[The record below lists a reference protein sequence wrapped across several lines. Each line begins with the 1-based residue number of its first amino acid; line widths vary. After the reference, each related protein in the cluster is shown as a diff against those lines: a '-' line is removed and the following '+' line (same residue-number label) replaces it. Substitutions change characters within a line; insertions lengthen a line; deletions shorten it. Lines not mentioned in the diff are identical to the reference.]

1 MKAAVHLV
9 VTICHNCF
17 RRVFLRQRQPVHGAI
32 HLSSIFSLLFKTRY
46 FASRT
51 QHTQRLAS
59 VFFYLPRGVVGP
71 VFASLRRFIQL
82 SFLEKRPRCWER
94 ERGTQRPPKQA
105 IFHGP
110 SLTPFS
116 PSSFFRIFHLLQRPL
131 SMGHSMRKQPHSK
144 IFPCCILC
152 VFSIFRA
159 KIERIFVRSRK
170 N

>member
-1 MKAAVHLV
+1 MRFWLLNVPFLLATIDLPISITNLNWRQMPQMPTFRRNIQRHRIHKKIYMKAAVHLV

-94 ERGTQRPPKQA
+94 ERGT
-105 IFHGP
+105 
-110 SLTPFS
+110 
-116 PSSFFRIFHLLQRPL
+116 
-131 SMGHSMRKQPHSK
+131 
-144 IFPCCILC
+144 
-152 VFSIFRA
+152 
-159 KIERIFVRSRK
+159 
-170 N
+170 